1 MSNIDDDIQA
11 VPSSGNLFRDA
22 GLPNAELEHL
32 RARLAGKIMR
42 VLDDEGLTAK
52 QAHEL
57 TGIDEADF
65 SRIRKLKLE
74 RFTVDR
80 LMTVLNRLGQDVEIS
95 VDVHPRRSATA
106 STQPGL
112 I

>member
-1 MSNIDDDIQA
+1 MTSIDDDIKP
-11 VPSSGNLFRDA
+11 VPSSGNLFRDV

-32 RARLAGKIMR
+32 RASLAGKIMR
-42 VLDDEGLTAK
+42 VLDDDGLTAK

-65 SRIRKLKLE
+65 SRIRKVKLE

-80 LMTVLNRLGQDVEIS
+80 LMTILNRLGQDVEIS
-95 VDVHPRRSATA
+95 VDVHPRRPATVSA
-106 STQPGL
+106 QPGL
-112 I
+112 L

>member
-1 MSNIDDDIQA
+1 MSNIDDDIKPA
-11 VPSSGNLFRDA
+11 PSSGNLFRDV

-32 RARLAGKIMR
+32 RASLAGKIMR
-42 VLDDEGLTAK
+42 VLDDDGLTAK

-65 SRIRKLKLE
+65 SRIRKVKLD

-80 LMTVLNRLGQDVEIS
+80 LMTILNRLGQDVEIS
-95 VDVHPRRSATA
+95 VEVHPHRAATL
-106 STQPGL
+106 STSPGL